1 MNSPERIYA
10 LIDINNCYVSCER
23 VFNPSLNHRPVIVL
37 SNNDGCAV
45 ARSNEAKALGIKM
58 GVPLFQVQDIV
69 RQHQVVVLS
78 SNYAL
83 YAEMSNRFHSILAG
97 YVAPHEQEIYSIDEC
112 FLDLTSYAQ
121 HFDLTRYAREMKQRI
136 WAWIGLPVSIGI
148 GRSKTEAKL
157 ANHLAKKWPGFA
169 GVCNVLELDYLDQE
183 TLYAGIE
190 VGEVWGVGRKLV
202 KKLNQIGIHSV
213 LDLAMQDA
221 HRMGSLFSVL
231 MQRTVLELQGISC
244 LQLED
249 APAPKQQIVASR
261 SFGERIT
268 ELDDLKE
275 AMGKYVQ
282 DAVMR
287 LRADAS
293 LCGCIIAFVQSN
305 PFDQNTAYYSKSL
318 AFEFPEPTDCVL
330 DLIHAAMQL
339 LQGIY
344 KPEVKYKK
352 CGVILTGLVSKT
364 RYVPDLLTDHRQRES
379 NEQLM
384 QALEAVQA
392 RYGKTKLAVGSCY
405 LPQRKWSMNRTH
417 LTQNYFSWQGLL
429 KITH

>member
-1 MNSPERIYA
+1 MNITERIYA

-23 VFNPSLNHRPVIVL
+23 VFNPSLNYRPVIVL

-69 RQHQVVVLS
+69 QRHQVVVLS

-83 YAEMSNRFHSILAG
+83 YAEMSKRFHSILAS

-136 WAWIGLPVSIGI
+136 WDWIGLPVSIGI

-183 TLYAGIE
+183 TLYTGIE

-202 KKLNQIGIHSV
+202 KKLNQMGIHSV

-221 HRMGSLFSVL
+221 HRMGSVFSVL

-249 APAPKQQIVASR
+249 APTPKQQIVASR

-275 AMGKYVQ
+275 AMGKYIQ

-305 PFDQNTAYYSKSL
+305 PFDQDSPYYSKSL

-330 DLIHAAMQL
+330 DLIQAAMQL
-339 LQGIY
+339 LERIY

-364 RYVPDLLTDHRQRES
+364 RYVPDLLTDHRQLES

-392 RYGKTKLAVGSCY
+392 RYGKSKLAVGSCY

>member
-1 MNSPERIYA
+1 MSSYERIYA

-23 VFNPSLNHRPVIVL
+23 VFNPSLNYKPVIVL

-58 GVPLFQVQDIV
+58 GVPLFQIQDIV
-69 RQHQVVVLS
+69 QQHQVVVLS

-83 YAEMSNRFHSILAG
+83 YAEMSKRFHSILASF
-97 YVAPHEQEIYSIDEC
+97 VAPHEQEIYSIDEC

-121 HFDLTRYAREMKQRI
+121 KFDLTQYAHHMKQRLLD
-136 WAWIGLPVSIGI
+136 WIGLPVSIGI
-148 GRSKTEAKL
+148 GRSKTEAKM
-157 ANHLAKKWPGFA
+157 ANHLAKKRQGFK
-169 GVCNVLELDYLDQE
+169 GVCNLLNMDLLDQE
-183 TLYAGIE
+183 MLYSDIE

-202 KKLNQIGIHSV
+202 KKLNAMGIYSV
-213 LDLAMQDA
+213 LDLVMQDA
-221 HRMGSLFSVL
+221 HRMASLFSVV
-231 MQRTVLELQGISC
+231 MQRTVLELQGVSC
-244 LQLED
+244 MQLDD
-249 APAPKQQIVASR
+249 APPPKQQIIASR
-261 SFGERIT
+261 SFGEKVT

-282 DAVMR
+282 DAVIR

-293 LCGCIIAFVQSN
+293 LCGCVIAFVQSN
-305 PFDQNTAYYSKSL
+305 PFDSKVPYYSKSL

-330 DLIHAAMQL
+330 DLIKTAMQL
-339 LQGIY
+339 LEHIY
-344 KPEVKYKK
+344 KSDVKYKK
-352 CGVILTGLVSKT
+352 CGVILTDLIAKQRFT
-364 RYVPDLLTDHRQRES
+364 PDLLTDHSQRES
-379 NEQLM
+379 NESLM
-384 QALEAVQA
+384 QTLEAVKA

-429 KITH
+429 KIGH

>member
-136 WAWIGLPVSIGI
+136 WDWIGLPVSIGI

-202 KKLNQIGIHSV
+202 KKLNQMGIHSV

-231 MQRTVLELQGISC
+231 MQRTVMELQGISC
-244 LQLED
+244 IEIEH
-249 APAPKQQIVASR
+249 APPPKKQIVASR
-261 SFGERIT
+261 SFGEKIT
-268 ELDDLKE
+268 ELEDLNE
-275 AMGKYVQ
+275 AICKYIQ
-282 DAVMR
+282 DGVKR
-287 LRADAS
+287 LRADGS
-293 LCGCIIAFVQSN
+293 LCGTLIVFVQSN
-305 PFDQNTAYYSKSL
+305 PFDKDVPYYGKSISL
-318 AFEFPEPTDCVL
+318 DLSDPTDSVTEL
-330 DLIHAAMQL
+330 ARLALQL
-339 LQGIY
+339 LAKVFKPGI
-344 KPEVKYKK
+344 KYKK
-352 CGVILTGLVSKT
+352 CGVMLS
-364 RYVPDLLTDHRQRES
+364 DLIDKDSYIPELFADHQKIQT
-379 NEQLM
+379 NENLM
-384 QALEAVQA
+384 KAYEHIQN
-392 RYGKTKLAVGSCY
+392 RFGKTKISVGPCY
-405 LPQRKWSMNRTH
+405 FPGRKWVGKRASASRD
-417 LTQNYFSWQGLL
+417 YFSWEGML
-429 KITH
+429 KVN

>member
-1 MNSPERIYA
+1 MNITERIYA

-23 VFNPSLNHRPVIVL
+23 VFNPSLNYRPVIVL

-69 RQHQVVVLS
+69 QRHQVVVLS

-83 YAEMSNRFHSILAG
+83 YAEMSKRFHSILAS

-112 FLDLTSYAQ
+112 FLDLTSYAKN
-121 HFDLTRYAREMKQRI
+121 FDLSRYAREMKQRI
-136 WAWIGLPVSIGI
+136 WDWIGLPVSIGI

-157 ANHLAKKWPGFA
+157 ANHLAKKWSGFA

-190 VGEVWGVGRKLV
+190 VAEVWGVGRKLV
-202 KKLNQIGIHSV
+202 KKLNQMGIHSV
-213 LDLAMQDA
+213 LDLVMQDA
-221 HRMGSLFSVL
+221 HRMGSVFSVL

-249 APAPKQQIVASR
+249 APTPKQQIVASR

-275 AMGKYVQ
+275 AMGKYIQ

-305 PFDQNTAYYSKSL
+305 PFDQNSPYYSKSL

-330 DLIHAAMQL
+330 DLIQAAMQL
-339 LQGIY
+339 LERIY

-364 RYVPDLLTDHRQRES
+364 RYVPDLLTDHRQLES

-392 RYGKTKLAVGSCY
+392 RYGKSKLAVGSCY

>member
-1 MNSPERIYA
+1 MNSSERIYA

-23 VFNPSLNHRPVIVL
+23 VFNPSLNQRPVIVL

-69 RQHQVVVLS
+69 QQHQVVVLS

-83 YAEMSNRFHSILAG
+83 YAEMSKRFHSILAG

-121 HFDLTRYAREMKQRI
+121 NFDLTGYAREMKQRI
-136 WAWIGLPVSIGI
+136 WDWIGLPVSIGI

-202 KKLNQIGIHSV
+202 KKLNQMGIHSV
-213 LDLAMQDA
+213 LDLVMQDA
-221 HRMGSLFSVL
+221 HRMGSVFSVL

-249 APAPKQQIVASR
+249 APTPKQQIVASR

-275 AMGKYVQ
+275 AMGKYIQ

-293 LCGCIIAFVQSN
+293 LCGCMIAFVQSN
-305 PFDQNTAYYSKSL
+305 PFDQNSPYYSKSL

-330 DLIHAAMQL
+330 DLIQAAMQL
-339 LQGIY
+339 LERIY

-364 RYVPDLLTDHRQRES
+364 RYVPDLLTDHRQLES

-417 LTQNYFSWQGLL
+417 LSQNYFSWQGLL

>member
-1 MNSPERIYA
+1 MNSLERIYA

-136 WAWIGLPVSIGI
+136 WDWIGLPVSIGI

-202 KKLNQIGIHSV
+202 KKLNQMGIHSV
-213 LDLAMQDA
+213 LDLAM
-221 HRMGSLFSVL
+221 
-231 MQRTVLELQGISC
+231 
-244 LQLED
+244 
-249 APAPKQQIVASR
+249 
-261 SFGERIT
+261 
-268 ELDDLKE
+268 
-275 AMGKYVQ
+275 
-282 DAVMR
+282 
-287 LRADAS
+287 
-293 LCGCIIAFVQSN
+293 
-305 PFDQNTAYYSKSL
+305 
-318 AFEFPEPTDCVL
+318 
-330 DLIHAAMQL
+330 
-339 LQGIY
+339 
-344 KPEVKYKK
+344 
-352 CGVILTGLVSKT
+352 
-364 RYVPDLLTDHRQRES
+364 
-379 NEQLM
+379 
-384 QALEAVQA
+384 
-392 RYGKTKLAVGSCY
+392 
-405 LPQRKWSMNRTH
+405 
-417 LTQNYFSWQGLL
+417 
-429 KITH
+429 